1 MIRESAIQMLNLIK
15 NNNGLEPEKNSVQNL
30 EIQKIVDIV
39 LSECRCSIIDKN
51 GNYARYGSSTDI
63 RIIKMLIQKMISNS
77 NEISP
82 EVVAM
87 ALTKEGVIG
96 PFQKIEIEKKYD
108 KKNKKYD
115 IEMEEVFPN
124 EFHVNMFKNDIEL
137 REKLINETIKP
148 YVKNIVF
155 ENDVLMSKSP
165 IMSYINKYIV
175 RLFSPQKKDEEL
187 IQALK
192 INLKKKLP
200 NTSDKLIENISN
212 YIFINIMNNKFFKQ
226 ELIDRTIG
234 TTELQKLG
242 KISIGFSSLIENMSY
257 ETLQMLEL
265 RNFPYGEII
274 SIKDTFFTLVA
285 VLEALSS
292 NFENLNEDEIMKKI
306 EEINKRYNTTNKNKN
321 DIEVKYRTKEIVN
334 SKYGSNSEFVNANGV
349 KTGLLN
355 ICKMIKVLL
364 SKKDEIDSETYI
376 KEVLRIHYRFIKV
389 QAFESANGRT
399 ARAITNI
406 MLQSKGLIGIFRKEK
421 RSDYFASIEEAN
433 KLIKQNEVSYLD
445 ALINNPMECT
455 ELENEFLDID
465 ELPFI
470 LVNG

>member
-1 MIRESAIQMLNLIK
+1 MIRENAIQMLNLIK
-15 NNNGLEPEKNSVQNL
+15 NNDGLDQEKIISQDIN
-30 EIQKIVDIV
+30 IQKIVDIA
-39 LSECRCSIIDKN
+39 LSECRCSITDKN

-63 RIIKMLIQKMISNS
+63 RIIKMLIQKLISNS
-77 NEISP
+77 NEIPP
-82 EVVAM
+82 EVVSM

-96 PFQKIEIEKKYD
+96 PFQKVEIKKKYD
-108 KKNKKYD
+108 EKSKKYD

-124 EFHVNMFKNDIEL
+124 EFHVNMFKNDLEL
-137 REKLINETIKP
+137 REQLVNETIKP
-148 YVKNIVF
+148 YVKKIIL

-187 IQALK
+187 VLALK
-192 INLKKKLP
+192 NNLKKKLP
-200 NTSDKLIENISN
+200 DTKDELIENISS
-212 YIFINIMNNKFFKQ
+212 YIFVNIMNNKFFIQ

-242 KISIGFSSLIENMSY
+242 KISVGFKSLVENMSY
-257 ETLQMLEL
+257 ETLQMIEL

-285 VLEALSS
+285 VLDALSTDFDS
-292 NFENLNEDEIMKKI
+292 LNEDEIMKKI
-306 EEINKRYNTTNKNKN
+306 EDINKRYNTTNKNKN
-321 DIEVKYRTKEIVN
+321 TIEVEYRTKEIVN
-334 SKYGSNSEFVNANGV
+334 SKYGTTSEFVDAKDV
-349 KTGLLN
+349 KLGLLN

-389 QAFESANGRT
+389 QPFESANGRT

-406 MLQSKGLIGIFRKEK
+406 LLQSNGLIGIFRKEK

-433 KLIKQNEVSYLD
+433 KLIKPSEEKYLD
-445 ALINNPMECT
+445 ALVNNPIECT
-455 ELENEFLDID
+455 ELENEFLNID

>member
-51 GNYARYGSSTDI
+51 GSYARYGSSTDI

-108 KKNKKYD
+108 KKSQKYD

-192 INLKKKLP
+192 NNLKNKLP
-200 NTSDKLIENISN
+200 NTSDELIENISN

-292 NFENLNEDEIMKKI
+292 NFESLNEDEIMKKI

>member
-51 GNYARYGSSTDI
+51 GSYARYGSSTDI

-192 INLKKKLP
+192 NNLKNKLP
-200 NTSDKLIENISN
+200 NTSDELIENISN

-292 NFENLNEDEIMKKI
+292 NFENLNEGEIMKKI

-399 ARAITNI
+399 ARAITDI

>member
-15 NNNGLEPEKNSVQNL
+15 NNNGLEPGKNSVQNL

-51 GNYARYGSSTDI
+51 GSYARYGSSTDI

-108 KKNKKYD
+108 KKSQKYD

-200 NTSDKLIENISN
+200 NTSDELIENISN

>member
-15 NNNGLEPEKNSVQNL
+15 NNDGLDPKRIMGQDMD
-30 EIQKIVDIV
+30 IQKIVDIA
-39 LSECRCSIIDKN
+39 LSECRCSMIDKN
-51 GNYARYGSSTDI
+51 GNYARFGSSTDI
-63 RIIKMLIQKMISNS
+63 RIIKMLIQKLISNS

-96 PFQKIEIEKKYD
+96 PFQKIEIEKKFD
-108 KKNKKYD
+108 EKSQKYD

-137 REKLINETIKP
+137 REQLVNETIKP
-148 YVKNIVF
+148 YVKNIIL
-155 ENDVLMSKSP
+155 ENEVLMSKSP
-165 IMSYINKYIV
+165 IMSYINKYVV
-175 RLFSPQKKDEEL
+175 RLFCPQKKDEEL
-187 IQALK
+187 VQALK
-192 INLKKKLP
+192 NNLKNKLP
-200 NTSDKLIENISN
+200 NTKDELVENISN

-226 ELIDRTIG
+226 ELIDRTLG

-242 KISIGFSSLIENMSY
+242 KISVGFNSLVENMSY
-257 ETLQMLEL
+257 ETLQMIEL

-285 VLEALSS
+285 VLEALSTS
-292 NFENLNEDEIMKKI
+292 FDGLNEDEIMHKI
-306 EEINKRYNTTNKNKN
+306 EEINKGFNTTNKNKN
-321 DIEVKYRTKEIVN
+321 NVEIKYRTKEIVN
-334 SKYGSNSEFVNANGV
+334 SKYGTNSEFIDTKEV
-349 KTGLLN
+349 KQGLLN

-389 QAFESANGRT
+389 QAFDSANGRT
-399 ARAITNI
+399 ARAIVNI
-406 MLQSKGLIGIFRKEK
+406 LLQSKGLIGIFRKEK
-421 RSDYFASIEEAN
+421 RSDYFAVIEEAN
-433 KLIKQNEVSYLD
+433 KLIKQNEEKYLD
-445 ALINNPMECT
+445 ALVNNPMECT
-455 ELENEFLDID
+455 ELENEFLSID
-465 ELPFI
+465 DLPFI